1 MIFFTS
7 NIFHTIN
14 LVKNLNICEYFLC
27 LTDLFSGLCQ
37 MAYFLMWLINA
48 FWFFFFLQCFIFFK
62 DLTETLL
69 PKKIILACSCLWV
82 LFIYCW
88 LLVLFRSGDPL
99 RISSLIR
106 KKTEL
111 WFTEPVGMSTAWFYW
126 KWNSGTGLSVKH
138 HFYKIWANIL
148 AVYGVLIGWVN
159 SFVVQLNHCR
169 VDEVYHT
176 LGSGWEYTRS

>member
-1 MIFFTS
+1 MLS
-7 NIFHTIN
+7 
-14 LVKNLNICEYFLC
+14 
-27 LTDLFSGLCQ
+27 D
-37 MAYFLMWLINA
+37 
-48 FWFFFFLQCFIFFK
+48 FFFFCNVLFFFK

-69 PKKIILACSCLWV
+69 PKKIILACGCLWI

-88 LLVLFRSGDPL
+88 LLVLFRPGDPL

-111 WFTEPVGMSTAWFYW
+111 WFKESVGISTAWFYW

-159 SFVVQLNHCR
+159 SFVVQLNHCI

-176 LGSGWEYTRS
+176 LGNGWEYTRS